1 MLFCPPVKLLSAPDL
16 RSKEALSCPGGGRQ
30 AAGGAVGG
38 VQIPHTSLYW
48 AQLRSQLPVATAL
61 AHLLGHVLTV
71 VVVVGGGGGG
81 GAGVYLGRHSPQMSL
96 YWLQLGSQ
104 FPEAIAFSHFL
115 GHSRTVV
122 VVVGAG
128 VEQMGKHSP
137 QMSMQASQ
145 LESQFPDLMAS
156 QNWGKIRMALKI
168 LQKSNS
174 IDANNFVSTSN
185 DSCMI

>member
-1 MLFCPPVKLLSAPDL
+1 M
-16 RSKEALSCPGGGRQ
+16 
-30 AAGGAVGG
+30 
-38 VQIPHTSLYW
+38 
-48 AQLRSQLPVATAL
+48 ATAL

-96 YWLQLGSQ
+96 YWPQLGSQ

-128 VEQMGKHSP
+128 VE
-137 QMSMQASQ
+137 
-145 LESQFPDLMAS
+145 
-156 QNWGKIRMALKI
+156 
-168 LQKSNS
+168 
-174 IDANNFVSTSN
+174 
-185 DSCMI
+185 